1 MKTLLLFSSSEM
13 GGAERSLSR
22 MAMETSLKDVE
33 YQLATL
39 GGEGPWSKWILSQN
53 NIPMV
58 SGGGFAFLA
67 LWRLVHYVRC
77 SKTNVLYVC
86 GSRASLYLRLLKFTM
101 PNVRMVHGV
110 RWNPNSKS
118 RLDRFVRFI
127 ERATHPLIDAWITNS
142 AIAKETLV
150 KRCKIKSD
158 NVFVIYNGLQCPK
171 VDIPPV
177 GDRLMEVLTVA
188 NLNKRKGYIEYL
200 SIVKEVLK
208 EVPEAKFVFV
218 GHDYMNGLVQDKIK
232 KEGLD
237 KNVRCV
243 GFQKD
248 VSKWF
253 KRARVFV
260 LPSLRGE
267 GCPTSILEA
276 MSWGLPIVSYSID
289 GIPELVVNNVNGIL
303 IKLGDKD
310 RFKDAIVK
318 LIREPS
324 QINGNVND
332 CKELVAKQFSIKK
345 CASIHAEVLSKI
357 SSS

>member
-22 MAMETSLKDVE
+22 MAMETSPVE

-39 GGEGPWSKWILSQN
+39 GGEGPWSEWILSQN

-58 SGGGFAFLA
+58 FGGGFTFLA
-67 LWRLVHYVRC
+67 LWRLVHYVRR

-86 GSRASLYLRLLKFTM
+86 GSRASLYLRLLKFAM

-110 RWNPNSKS
+110 RWNPNSNS

-127 ERATHPLIDAWITNS
+127 ERTTHPLVDAWITNS
-142 AIAKETLV
+142 AIAKDTLV
-150 KRCKIKSD
+150 KRCKIHPD
-158 NVFVIYNGLQCPK
+158 NVFVIYNGLECPL

-177 GDRLMEVLTVA
+177 ENRLMEVLTVA
-188 NLNKRKGYIEYL
+188 NLNKRKGHIEYL
-200 SIVKEVLK
+200 PIIKEVLK

-237 KNVRCV
+237 ENVRWV

-253 KRARVFV
+253 KQARVFV

-289 GIPELVVNNVNGIL
+289 GIPELVVNNESGIL
-303 IKLGDKD
+303 IKLGEKG
-310 RFKDAIVK
+310 RFKDAIVE

-324 QINGNVND
+324 QIKGKVND
-332 CKELVAKQFSIKK
+332 CKERVAKEFSIKK
-345 CASIHAEVLSKI
+345 CACIHAEVLSKI